1 MTAAG
6 CPGLLD
12 VIAAFFAAGREARPG
27 QVYPGSCDPTEPAAR
42 AGRQSPV

>member
-12 VIAAFFAAGREARPG
+12 VIAAFSAAGREARPG
-27 QVYPGSCDPTEPAAR
+27 QVYPGPCDRTEPAAR
-42 AGRQSPV
+42 AERQSLL